1 MYKRKKS
8 YIKEIVDAIVS
19 IEFPDWEECSPLI
32 RKTGDKTKHK
42 VLLAQLL
49 EAIMLENKYLHNS
62 GIPFH
67 YSFDKQDVL
76 DVIFR
81 DRKNEI
87 DPNDPL
93 KRKYR
98 ETDPRNEEGT
108 ERLFDIIYTAN
119 KKKKITNTYILK
131 HQYRPYFVIGKSI
144 NSITYYND
152 NGTRQE
158 VPKYALPEKIRK
170 EIGSDISTKIYVNLG
185 AIAVAKIEIDKIIE
199 ASNTYTY
206 LNKDKILGVIKS
218 FLREEL
224 KDSKEIK
231 TYDLCIKRLEEHSI
245 SLKGISM
252 YATANDN
259 DSPFIYHQYKEETSK
274 NDGNGRLWNSIEA
287 SNTFNIQNI
296 SKVIRNI
303 ILTDMGYVEYD
314 INNCH
319 INILSQYYKM
329 VFGQTKKELEY
340 FCNNYK
346 IIRNT
351 IVSESGVS
359 YKLVKEA
366 MIGLAYGG
374 SILSEKQIMNLK
386 KETLEKFKIWNKF
399 KEYYTTDGVA
409 KNKIYNLYSSKTFIK
424 FIETIKETTK
434 ELEVKSKKGIP
445 IYGEY
450 IDGYINPCWM
460 LLKETDKEKESNRLS
475 HLFQGIEALS
485 LRVIIRDDPDSI
497 VSLHHDGWI
506 GRTKKYRETNDD
518 INTYLKQLKERVY
531 RETKKKMIEWN
542 NRIGKPLPHPDGF
555 NFDFSYQ
562 RLEGMENIKCKAN
575 IQKQNPHIRQE

>member
-108 ERLFDIIYTAN
+108 ERLFEIIYTAN

-185 AIAVAKIEIDKIIE
+185 AIAVAKIEIDRIEVVWQKLNENNQKQSKALLLDKLATLSNSNDSRRPLIIVSSTLSLT
-199 ASNTYTY
+199 A
-206 LNKDKILGVIKS
+206 LA
-218 FLREEL
+218 
-224 KDSKEIK
+224 
-231 TYDLCIKRLEEHSI
+231 I
-245 SLKGISM
+245 SL
-252 YATANDN
+252 
-259 DSPFIYHQYKEETSK
+259 
-274 NDGNGRLWNSIEA
+274 
-287 SNTFNIQNI
+287 
-296 SKVIRNI
+296 
-303 ILTDMGYVEYD
+303 
-314 INNCH
+314 
-319 INILSQYYKM
+319 
-329 VFGQTKKELEY
+329 
-340 FCNNYK
+340 
-346 IIRNT
+346 
-351 IVSESGVS
+351 
-359 YKLVKEA
+359 
-366 MIGLAYGG
+366 
-374 SILSEKQIMNLK
+374 
-386 KETLEKFKIWNKF
+386 
-399 KEYYTTDGVA
+399 
-409 KNKIYNLYSSKTFIK
+409 
-424 FIETIKETTK
+424 
-434 ELEVKSKKGIP
+434 
-445 IYGEY
+445 
-450 IDGYINPCWM
+450 
-460 LLKETDKEKESNRLS
+460 
-475 HLFQGIEALS
+475 
-485 LRVIIRDDPDSI
+485 
-497 VSLHHDGWI
+497 
-506 GRTKKYRETNDD
+506 
-518 INTYLKQLKERVY
+518 
-531 RETKKKMIEWN
+531 
-542 NRIGKPLPHPDGF
+542 
-555 NFDFSYQ
+555 
-562 RLEGMENIKCKAN
+562 
-575 IQKQNPHIRQE
+575 